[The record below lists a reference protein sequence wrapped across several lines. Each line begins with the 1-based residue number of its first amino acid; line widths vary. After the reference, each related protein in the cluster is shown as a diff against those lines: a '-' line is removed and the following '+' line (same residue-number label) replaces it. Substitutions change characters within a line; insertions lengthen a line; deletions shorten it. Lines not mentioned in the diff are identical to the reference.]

1 MLMLSAPFLHGCVS
15 GNSTWKI
22 PAVRDFQ
29 PERYLGRWYE
39 IARLPHWFEEGMREV
54 TAEYTRLDGGRIRV
68 VNRGMRDGRAR
79 EISGVAKL
87 KGDPGTGELRVS
99 FFRPFYADY
108 RIIELDPEY
117 SCALVTGARRDFFW
131 ILSRTPVIADE
142 LLRQKVEHAR
152 HCGFPVEKLI
162 FSQNPH

>member
-1 MLMLSAPFLHGCVS
+1 M
-15 GNSTWKI
+15 
-22 PAVRDFQ
+22 
-29 PERYLGRWYE
+29 
-39 IARLPHWFEEGMREV
+39 
-54 TAEYTRLDGGRIRV
+54 
-68 VNRGMRDGRAR
+68 VNRGMRGGRPR

-142 LLRQKVEHAR
+142 LLRQKVEHANIADFR
-152 HCGFPVEKLI
+152 SK
-162 FSQNPH
+162 N

>member
-1 MLMLSAPFLHGCVS
+1 M
-15 GNSTWKI
+15 GNF
-22 PAVRDFQ
+22 R
-29 PERYLGRWYE
+29 
-39 IARLPHWFEEGMREV
+39 
-54 TAEYTRLDGGRIRV
+54 
-68 VNRGMRDGRAR
+68 RGETQRRSR
-79 EISGVAKL
+79 
-87 KGDPGTGELRVS
+87 ELRVS

-162 FSQNPH
+162 FPKIPIKNIMFPV